1 MRPRVVRELNHVDAV
16 TAANAALG
24 TVAVLVALGDSTLA
38 ARLILAAALADGID
52 GILARRHGPT
62 DLGELLD
69 SLADVVSFGVAPAVL
84 AFSAVPAGTD
94 LARATGAAGALFVVA
109 GVVRLGLYVNTD
121 RPQEIT
127 CGVPTTLAAT
137 LLAAGLLFAGPP
149 VPGSTTIWMLPVAVV
164 LFAILMLTRFPYPD
178 LTDRDAA
185 LVGTL
190 MVLATALPFW
200 RRGVFPATLV
210 ALSAAYLFL
219 APRWYRTDLPRDRI
233 ERDT

>member
-24 TVAVLVALGDSTLA
+24 TVAVLVALGDPTLA
-38 ARLILAAALADGID
+38 GRLILAAALADGID

-84 AFSAVPAGTD
+84 AFSVVPPGTGLAHATAV
-94 LARATGAAGALFVVA
+94 AGALFVVA
-109 GVVRLGLYVNTD
+109 GVVRLGLYVTAE
-121 RPQEIT
+121 RPPEIT
-127 CGVPTTLAAT
+127 RGVPTTLAAT
-137 LLAAGLLFAGPP
+137 LLAAGLLFAG
-149 VPGSTTIWMLPVAVV
+149 LPVTESATLWILPMAVV

-210 ALSAAYLFL
+210 ALSAAYLLL
-219 APRWYRTDLPRDRI
+219 APRWYRTDLPRTGI
-233 ERDT
+233 ERDS